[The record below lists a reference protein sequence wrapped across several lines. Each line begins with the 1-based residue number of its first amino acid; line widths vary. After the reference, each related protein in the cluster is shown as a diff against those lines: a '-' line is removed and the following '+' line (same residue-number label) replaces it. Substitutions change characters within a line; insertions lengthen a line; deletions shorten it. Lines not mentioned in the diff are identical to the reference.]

1 MTWWER
7 LKQIMDARG
16 LSPEQVA
23 ERAGV
28 PVKSVYGYLSGQVAN
43 PRGNV
48 LQRLA
53 AAVGSTE
60 LYIRHGA
67 QAADVVDLRKIPL
80 LTMNKLGTI
89 RRGQS
94 VLDVWDGVTL
104 VAVPNEISEA
114 AFGVVLLDDSCAPEF
129 GTGDIIICD
138 PKAEQVPG
146 RYVFAVIDGLA
157 TAFFG
162 KFRPTS
168 VDRTRFQIIPTNPNY
183 PTIDVDDLNPGHIVA
198 RGIKHIRSI

>member
-16 LSPEQVA
+16 LTPEQVA

-28 PVKSVYGYLSGQVAN
+28 PVKSVYGYLNGQVAN

-53 AAVGSTE
+53 AAVGATE

-67 QAADVVDLRKIPL
+67 EAADVVDLRKIPL

-89 RRGQS
+89 RKGQS
-94 VLDVWDGVTL
+94 VLDVWDGVTV
-104 VAVPNEISEA
+104 VAVPSEISDT
-114 AFGVVLLDDSCAPEF
+114 AFGVVLQDDSGAPEF
-129 GTGDIIICD
+129 AAGDIIICD

-146 RYVFAVIDGLA
+146 RYVLAAIDKLA
-157 TAFFG
+157 AAFFG
-162 KFRPTS
+162 RFRPTS
-168 VDRTRFQIIPTNPNY
+168 LDRKRFQIIPVNAHY
-183 PTIDVDDLNPGHIVA
+183 PTIEVDPENPGHIVA
-198 RGIKHIRSI
+198 RAIKHIRSI